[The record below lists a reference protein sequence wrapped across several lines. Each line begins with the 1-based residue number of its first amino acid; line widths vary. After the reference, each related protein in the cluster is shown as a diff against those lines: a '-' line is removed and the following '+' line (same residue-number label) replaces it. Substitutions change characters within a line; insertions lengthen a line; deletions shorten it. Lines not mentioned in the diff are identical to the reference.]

1 MSCNLCTGVGAAR
14 PPPVPHS
21 TSPGSAPAKQATSP
35 VQAAVAPLSN
45 KNAAQLLRERILQGE
60 HLKDSILL
68 HSALPCH
75 LPAIWI
81 YC

>member
-1 MSCNLCTGVGAAR
+1 MSCRLSTGVGAAR

-21 TSPGSAPAKQATSP
+21 TSPGSAPAKQDTSAP
-35 VQAAVAPLSN
+35 QAAAVPLSN

-60 HLKDSILL
+60 HLQRPV
-68 HSALPCH
+68 LPQQAVQCY
-75 LPAIWI
+75 LPAIWM